1 MTLGALQF
9 AVPLLPRVYI
19 YIQQYNTHT
28 RSDFFFPWKQKGTR
42 DRGAGA
48 PSLEKKILHAE
59 TNDR

>member
-28 RSDFFFPWKQKGTR
+28 HGQIFFFLGSKKERGT
-42 DRGAGA
+42 AVQV
-48 PSLEKKILHAE
+48 LLLLKKKIYTE